1 MQKDYYSLTTKEADD
16 LSNKVRMWEEY
27 KLDKNFVEADLIRD
41 ELIAAGV
48 DFVTMKWRPVLEH
61 PSHREKRL
69 NSRYGDSS
77 DCSIGSGRET
87 DPTYIYSE

>member
-1 MQKDYYSLTTKEADD
+1 MQKDYYSLTTKEENE
-16 LSNKVRMWEEY
+16 LSNKVRLWEKR

-48 DFVTMKWRPVLEH
+48 DFVIMKWRSVLEH

-69 NSRYGDSS
+69 NSRYGNSS
-77 DCSIGSGRET
+77 DCPIGSGRET